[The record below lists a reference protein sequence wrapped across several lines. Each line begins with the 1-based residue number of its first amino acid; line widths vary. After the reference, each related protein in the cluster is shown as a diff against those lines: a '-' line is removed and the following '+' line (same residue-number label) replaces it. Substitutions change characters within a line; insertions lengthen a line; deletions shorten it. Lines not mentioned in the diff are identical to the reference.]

1 MTKTL
6 LILSFLGFQMVDIT
20 AAQSDVSIIVNKNF
34 KYDVSSAVLSKIFL
48 GREKEIPNGPIVQL
62 LDLAEGDR
70 ARDELYEKLVDKDPS
85 AMKSHW
91 SYVMFTGKGLP
102 PKVVSSEDEMKRMV
116 AENQNVIGYISS
128 SKVDSSVRVLFQVK

>member
-1 MTKTL
+1 
-6 LILSFLGFQMVDIT
+6 MVDIT